1 MVDVMRKWAWLLL
14 TGCFFNASAA
24 VYGIDTEN
32 FEEVYGQYST
42 NDNISGVVVTTSN
55 ITPNAGLVD
64 VTPILVSYSFSD
76 GVQTLDQTN
85 STILFF
91 TLAVNGSNQV
101 TESGITI
108 WKAPVTTMIGGV
120 VEGMD
125 IYFNVQSHT
134 IQGFKD
140 GVCQNTSGPG
150 GTCGESHGASTNSG
164 VYSFYDPIFSNGFD
178 F

>member
-1 MVDVMRKWAWLLL
+1 MVDVMHKWAWFIL

-32 FEEVYGQYST
+32 FDSVFGEYST
-42 NDNISGVVVTTSN
+42 SDNISGVVVTTSN

-76 GVQTLDQTN
+76 GVQVLDQTN

-91 TLAVNGSNQV
+91 NLAVNGSNQI
-101 TESGITI
+101 TASGITI
-108 WKAPVTTMIGGV
+108 WKAPITTVNGGL

-125 IYFNVQSHT
+125 IYFDAISDT

-140 GVCQNTSGPG
+140 ATCSENNGPG
-150 GTCGESHGASTNSG
+150 GACSSATGTSTNSG
-164 VYSFYDPIFSNGFD
+164 SYFFYDPIFTNGFD